1 MTIKASDEW
10 KEHALHPDKAVT
22 GESPDTEV
30 PAGRISEVSDAVY
43 GAESADLDINAGN
56 EGRDTHTAGPDVA
69 PRADGPGQTVTATDA
84 DSNRRTTGA

>member
-1 MTIKASDEW
+1 MTSKGSDEW
-10 KEHALHPDKAVT
+10 KEHALHPDKADT
-22 GESPDTEV
+22 GESPETEA
-30 PAGRISEVSDAVY
+30 PAARISEVSDA
-43 GAESADLDINAGN
+43 ESADQDINAGI